1 MRQNT
6 WKNAKQGKESL
17 KSQYK
22 MQDKNQIIID
32 KGIKRTIVNHKTKC
46 SVQKKQKKK
55 ICKQKSKTVVNQK
68 RGQEVT

>member
-1 MRQNT
+1 
-6 WKNAKQGKESL
+6 
-17 KSQYK
+17 

-55 ICKQKSKTVVNQK
+55 YVNKKVRQW
-68 RGQEVT
+68 